1 MTVFSY
7 SKTWICTLC
16 ILALS
21 ACSAENEQTANTAS
35 SAPKAASNVSASA
48 PNTNTTEALPIPRI
62 PEITIPDFIGVT
74 EQQLTFEQAMP
85 PQLKTMAGIKVYP
98 ARCDNQQLISSNG
111 SLTQYSDDNATQI
124 SAKGVVSINQ
134 DGSGTS
140 TNERLTLDVQADGSG
155 TLVAKGASDDDTGI
169 TLNVNA
175 DGSGTYVGPEGTIS
189 VDGKGGGTWVGKLG
203 NITIQADGS
212 GTWTGDN
219 DVVEIQAN
227 GAGTWVGS
235 QRQTN
240 HGDGTGTLGP
250 EEKAVK
256 MAPWPLA
263 PKVGKLPLLNKLSMP
278 GQVCGYVI
286 SLDEQVLFDFD
297 QANLRPDASKLL
309 VELATVLKQ
318 ITASAIEIRGHTDS
332 KGSDEYNQTLSENRA
347 QAVLKALQ
355 QQTPLSNISAH
366 GYGETKPVA
375 PNEVDGKDSPS
386 NRQLNRRVEIFV
398 KTL

>member
-1 MTVFSY
+1 MTGLST
-7 SKTWICTLC
+7 SKTWIYTLC
-16 ILALS
+16 VLALS
-21 ACSAENEQTANTAS
+21 ACSAESEQASTANNT
-35 SAPKAASNVSASA
+35 PAASAVSASA
-48 PNTNTTEALPIPRI
+48 PSVPTAAVLPIPRI

-74 EQQLTFEQAMP
+74 QQQLQFEQAMP
-85 PQLKTMAGIKVYP
+85 AQLKTVTGIKVYP

-111 SLTQYSDDNATQI
+111 SLTQYSADNATQI
-124 SAKGVVSINQ
+124 SDKGVVSIHQ

-140 TNERLTLDVQADGSG
+140 TNDRLTLEVQADGSG
-155 TLVAKGASDDDTGI
+155 SLVAKAASDDETGI

-189 VDGKGGGTWVGKLG
+189 VDGKGGGTWVGKWG
-203 NITIQADGS
+203 NITIHADGS
-212 GTWTGDN
+212 GSWTGDN

-235 QRQTN
+235 QMQTN
-240 HGDGTGTLGP
+240 HGDGTGTVGP
-250 EEKAVK
+250 EEKATQ

-286 SLDEQVLFDFD
+286 SLDDQVLFDFD
-297 QANLRPDASKLL
+297 QATIRPDASNILT
-309 VELATVLKQ
+309 ELANALKQ

-332 KGSDEYNQTLSENRA
+332 KGSEEYNQTLSENRA
-347 QAVLKALQ
+347 LAVLKALQ
-355 QQTPLSNISAH
+355 QQAKLNHIEAH
-366 GYGETKPVA
+366 GYGESKPVA
-375 PNEVDGKDSPS
+375 PNEIDGKDSPS

>member
-1 MTVFSY
+1 MTGLSI
-7 SKTWICTLC
+7 SKTWLYTLC
-16 ILALS
+16 VLALS
-21 ACSAENEQTANTAS
+21 ACSAENEQASTANNT
-35 SAPKAASNVSASA
+35 PAASAVSASA
-48 PNTNTTEALPIPRI
+48 PSVPTAAVLPIPRI

-74 EQQLTFEQAMP
+74 QQQLQFEQAMP
-85 PQLKTMAGIKVYP
+85 AQLKTVAGIKVYP

-111 SLTQYSDDNATQI
+111 SLTQYSADNATQI
-124 SAKGVVSINQ
+124 SDKGVVSINQ

-140 TNERLTLDVQADGSG
+140 TNDRLTLEVQADGSG
-155 TLVAKGASDDDTGI
+155 SLVAKGASDDDTGI

-189 VDGKGGGTWVGKLG
+189 VDGKGGGTWVGKWG
-203 NITIQADGS
+203 NITIHADGS
-212 GTWTGDN
+212 GSWTGDN

-235 QRQTN
+235 QMQTN
-240 HGDGTGTLGP
+240 HGDGTGTVGP
-250 EEKAVK
+250 EEKTTQ
-256 MAPWPLA
+256 MASWPLA

-286 SLDEQVLFDFD
+286 SLDDQVLFDFD
-297 QANLRPDASKLL
+297 QATIRPDASNILT
-309 VELATVLKQ
+309 ELANALKQ

-347 QAVLKALQ
+347 LAVLKALQ
-355 QQTPLSNISAH
+355 QQAKLNHIEAH
-366 GYGETKPVA
+366 GYGESKPVA

>member
-1 MTVFSY
+1 MTGLST
-7 SKTWICTLC
+7 SKTWIYTLC
-16 ILALS
+16 VLALS
-21 ACSAENEQTANTAS
+21 ACSAESEQASTANNT
-35 SAPKAASNVSASA
+35 PAASAVSASA
-48 PNTNTTEALPIPRI
+48 PSVPTAAVLPIPRI

-74 EQQLTFEQAMP
+74 QQQLQFEQAMP
-85 PQLKTMAGIKVYP
+85 AQLKTVAGIKVYP

-111 SLTQYSDDNATQI
+111 SLTQYSADNATQI
-124 SAKGVVSINQ
+124 IDKGVVSINH

-140 TNERLTLDVQADGSG
+140 TNDRLTLEVQADGSG
-155 TLVAKGASDDDTGI
+155 SLVAKAASDDETGI

-189 VDGKGGGTWVGKLG
+189 VDGKGGGTWVGKWG
-203 NITIQADGS
+203 NITIHADGS
-212 GTWTGDN
+212 GSWTGDN

-235 QRQTN
+235 QMQTN
-240 HGDGTGTLGP
+240 HGDGTGTVGP
-250 EEKAVK
+250 EEKATQ

-286 SLDEQVLFDFD
+286 SLDDQVLFDFD
-297 QANLRPDASKLL
+297 QATIRPDASNILT
-309 VELATVLKQ
+309 ELAAALKQ

-332 KGSDEYNQTLSENRA
+332 KGSEEYNQTLSENRA
-347 QAVLKALQ
+347 LAVLKALQ
-355 QQTPLSNISAH
+355 QQAKLNHIEAH
-366 GYGETKPVA
+366 GYGESKPVA
-375 PNEVDGKDSPS
+375 PNEIDGKDSPS

>member
-1 MTVFSY
+1 MTGLST
-7 SKTWICTLC
+7 SKIWIYTLC
-16 ILALS
+16 VLALS
-21 ACSAENEQTANTAS
+21 ACSAESEQASTANNT
-35 SAPKAASNVSASA
+35 PAASAVSASA
-48 PNTNTTEALPIPRI
+48 PSVPTAAVLPIPRI

-74 EQQLTFEQAMP
+74 QQQLQFEQAMP
-85 PQLKTMAGIKVYP
+85 AQLKTVAGIKVYP

-111 SLTQYSDDNATQI
+111 SLTQYSADNATQI
-124 SAKGVVSINQ
+124 SDKGVVSINQ

-140 TNERLTLDVQADGSG
+140 TNDRLTLEVQTDGSG
-155 TLVAKGASDDDTGI
+155 SLVAKGASDDDTGI

-189 VDGKGGGTWVGKLG
+189 VDGKGGGTWVGKWG
-203 NITIQADGS
+203 NITIHTDGS
-212 GTWTGDN
+212 GSWTGDN

-235 QRQTN
+235 QMQTN
-240 HGDGTGTLGP
+240 HGDGTGTVGP
-250 EEKAVK
+250 EEKATQ

-286 SLDEQVLFDFD
+286 SLDDQVLFDFD
-297 QANLRPDASKLL
+297 QATIRPDASNILT
-309 VELATVLKQ
+309 ELANALKQ

-332 KGSDEYNQTLSENRA
+332 KGSEEYNQTLSENRA
-347 QAVLKALQ
+347 LAVLKALQ
-355 QQTPLSNISAH
+355 QQAKLNHIEAH
-366 GYGETKPVA
+366 GYGESKPVA
-375 PNEVDGKDSPS
+375 PNEIDGKDSPS

>member
-1 MTVFSY
+1 MTVFST
-7 SKTWICTLC
+7 SSPWVCALGIML
-16 ILALS
+16 LS
-21 ACSAENEQTANTAS
+21 ACSAENEQSANTS
-35 SAPKAASNVSASA
+35 NNAPTSASTVA
-48 PNTNTTEALPIPRI
+48 TASAEASKSASLAIPRI
-62 PEITIPDFIGVT
+62 PEITIPDFIGAT
-74 EQQLTFEQAMP
+74 KQQLQFEQAMP
-85 PQLKTMAGIKVYP
+85 AQLKTVAGIKVYP

-111 SLTQYSDDNATQI
+111 SITQYSANNATQI
-124 SAKGVVSINQ
+124 SSKGVVSINQ

-140 TNERLTLDVQADGSG
+140 TNEHLTLDVQADGSG
-155 TLVAKGASDDDTGI
+155 TLVAKPTSEDGEGI
-169 TLNVNA
+169 TLTVNA

-203 NITIQADGS
+203 SITINADGS

-227 GAGTWVGS
+227 GAGNWTGT
-235 QRQTN
+235 QMQTN
-240 HGDGTGTLGP
+240 HGDGTGTIGP
-250 EEKAVK
+250 EEKPVQ

-286 SLDEQVLFDFD
+286 SLDDQVLFDFD
-297 QANLRPDASKLL
+297 QATIRNDASTILS
-309 VELATVLKQ
+309 ELSLALKQ
-318 ITASAIEIRGHTDS
+318 ITATSIEIRGHTDS

-355 QQTPLSNISAH
+355 QQTQLSNISAH
-366 GYGETKPVA
+366 GYGETMPVA
-375 PNEVDGKDSPS
+375 PNELDGKDSPS

>member
-1 MTVFSY
+1 MTGLST
-7 SKTWICTLC
+7 SKIWIYTLC
-16 ILALS
+16 VLALS
-21 ACSAENEQTANTAS
+21 ACSAENEQASTAS
-35 SAPKAASNVSASA
+35 NTPAASAVSASA
-48 PNTNTTEALPIPRI
+48 PSVPTAAVLPIPRI

-74 EQQLTFEQAMP
+74 QQQLQFEQAMP
-85 PQLKTMAGIKVYP
+85 AQLKTVAGIKVYP

-111 SLTQYSDDNATQI
+111 SLTQYSADNATQI
-124 SAKGVVSINQ
+124 SDKGVVSINQ

-140 TNERLTLDVQADGSG
+140 TNDRLTLEVQADGSG
-155 TLVAKGASDDDTGI
+155 SLVAKGASDDDTGI

-189 VDGKGGGTWVGKLG
+189 VDGKGGGTWVGKWG
-203 NITIQADGS
+203 NITIHADGS
-212 GTWTGDN
+212 GSWTGDN

-235 QRQTN
+235 QMQTN
-240 HGDGTGTLGP
+240 HGDGTGTVGP
-250 EEKAVK
+250 EEKATQ

-286 SLDEQVLFDFD
+286 SLDDQVLFDFD
-297 QANLRPDASKLL
+297 QATIRPDASNILT
-309 VELATVLKQ
+309 ELANALKQ

-347 QAVLKALQ
+347 LAVLKALQ
-355 QQTPLSNISAH
+355 QQAKLNHIEAH
-366 GYGETKPVA
+366 GYGESKPVA

>member
-1 MTVFSY
+1 MTGLST
-7 SKTWICTLC
+7 SKTWIYTLC
-16 ILALS
+16 VLALS
-21 ACSAENEQTANTAS
+21 ACSAESEQASTANNT
-35 SAPKAASNVSASA
+35 PAASAVSASA
-48 PNTNTTEALPIPRI
+48 PSVPTAAVLPIPRI

-74 EQQLTFEQAMP
+74 QQQLQFEQAMP
-85 PQLKTMAGIKVYP
+85 AQLKTVAGIKVYP

-111 SLTQYSDDNATQI
+111 SLTQYSADNATQI
-124 SAKGVVSINQ
+124 SDKGVVSIHQ

-140 TNERLTLDVQADGSG
+140 TNDRLTLEVQADGSG
-155 TLVAKGASDDDTGI
+155 SLVAKAASDDETGI

-189 VDGKGGGTWVGKLG
+189 VDGKGGGTWVGKWG
-203 NITIQADGS
+203 NITIHADGS
-212 GTWTGDN
+212 GSWTGDN

-235 QRQTN
+235 QMQTN
-240 HGDGTGTLGP
+240 HGDGTGTVGP
-250 EEKAVK
+250 EEKATQ

-286 SLDEQVLFDFD
+286 SLDDQVLFDFD
-297 QANLRPDASKLL
+297 QATIRPDASNILT
-309 VELATVLKQ
+309 ELANALKQ

-332 KGSDEYNQTLSENRA
+332 KGSEEYNQTLSENRA
-347 QAVLKALQ
+347 LAVLKALQ
-355 QQTPLSNISAH
+355 QQAKLNHIEAH
-366 GYGETKPVA
+366 GYGESKPVA
-375 PNEVDGKDSPS
+375 PNEIDGKDSPS

>member
-1 MTVFSY
+1 MTGLST
-7 SKTWICTLC
+7 SKTWIYTLC
-16 ILALS
+16 VLALS
-21 ACSAENEQTANTAS
+21 ACSAESEQASTANNT
-35 SAPKAASNVSASA
+35 PAASAVSASA
-48 PNTNTTEALPIPRI
+48 PSVPTAAVLPIPRI

-74 EQQLTFEQAMP
+74 QQQLQFEQAMP
-85 PQLKTMAGIKVYP
+85 AQLKTVAGIKVYP

-111 SLTQYSDDNATQI
+111 SLTQYSADNATQI
-124 SAKGVVSINQ
+124 SDKGVVSIHQ

-140 TNERLTLDVQADGSG
+140 TNDRLTLEVQADGSG
-155 TLVAKGASDDDTGI
+155 SLVAKGASDDDTGI

-189 VDGKGGGTWVGKLG
+189 VDGKGGGTWVGKWG
-203 NITIQADGS
+203 NITIHADGS
-212 GTWTGDN
+212 GSWTGDN

-235 QRQTN
+235 QMQTN
-240 HGDGTGTLGP
+240 HGDGTGTVGP
-250 EEKAVK
+250 EEKATQ

-286 SLDEQVLFDFD
+286 SLDDQVLFDFD
-297 QANLRPDASKLL
+297 QATIRPDASNILT
-309 VELATVLKQ
+309 ELANALKQ

-347 QAVLKALQ
+347 LAVLKALQ
-355 QQTPLSNISAH
+355 QQAQFSHIEAH
-366 GYGETKPVA
+366 GYGESKPVA

>member
-1 MTVFSY
+1 MTGLST
-7 SKTWICTLC
+7 SKTWIYTLC
-16 ILALS
+16 VLALS
-21 ACSAENEQTANTAS
+21 ACSAESEQASTANNT
-35 SAPKAASNVSASA
+35 PAASAVSASA
-48 PNTNTTEALPIPRI
+48 PSVPTAAVLPIPRI

-74 EQQLTFEQAMP
+74 QQQLQFEQAMP
-85 PQLKTMAGIKVYP
+85 AQLKTVAGIKVYP

-111 SLTQYSDDNATQI
+111 SLTQYSADNATQI
-124 SAKGVVSINQ
+124 SDKGVVSIHQ

-140 TNERLTLDVQADGSG
+140 TNDRLTLEVQADGSG
-155 TLVAKGASDDDTGI
+155 SLVAKGASDDDTGI

-189 VDGKGGGTWVGKLG
+189 VDGKGGGTWVGKWG
-203 NITIQADGS
+203 NITIHADGS
-212 GTWTGDN
+212 GSWTGDN

-235 QRQTN
+235 QMQTN
-240 HGDGTGTLGP
+240 HGDGTGTVGP
-250 EEKAVK
+250 EEKATQ

-286 SLDEQVLFDFD
+286 SLDDQVLFDFD
-297 QANLRPDASKLL
+297 QATIRPDASNILT
-309 VELATVLKQ
+309 ELANALKQ

-332 KGSDEYNQTLSENRA
+332 KGSEEYNQTLSENRA
-347 QAVLKALQ
+347 LAVLKALQ
-355 QQTPLSNISAH
+355 QQAKLNHIEAH
-366 GYGETKPVA
+366 GYGESKPVA
-375 PNEVDGKDSPS
+375 PNEIDGKDSPS

>member
-1 MTVFSY
+1 MTGLST
-7 SKTWICTLC
+7 SKIWIYTLC
-16 ILALS
+16 VLALS
-21 ACSAENEQTANTAS
+21 ACSAESEQASTANNT
-35 SAPKAASNVSASA
+35 PAASAVSASA
-48 PNTNTTEALPIPRI
+48 PSVPTAAVLPIPRI

-74 EQQLTFEQAMP
+74 QQQLQFEQAMP
-85 PQLKTMAGIKVYP
+85 AQLKTVAGIKVYP

-111 SLTQYSDDNATQI
+111 SLTQYSADNATQI
-124 SAKGVVSINQ
+124 SDKGVVSIHQ

-140 TNERLTLDVQADGSG
+140 TNDRLTLEVQADGSG
-155 TLVAKGASDDDTGI
+155 SLVAKGASDDDTGI

-189 VDGKGGGTWVGKLG
+189 VDGKGGGTWVGKWG
-203 NITIQADGS
+203 NITIHADGS
-212 GTWTGDN
+212 GSWTGDN

-235 QRQTN
+235 QMQTN
-240 HGDGTGTLGP
+240 HGDGTGTVGP
-250 EEKAVK
+250 EEKATQ

-286 SLDEQVLFDFD
+286 SLDDQVLFDFD
-297 QANLRPDASKLL
+297 QATIRPDASNILT
-309 VELATVLKQ
+309 ELANALKQ

-347 QAVLKALQ
+347 LAVLKALQ
-355 QQTPLSNISAH
+355 QQAQFSHIEAH
-366 GYGETKPVA
+366 GYGESKPVA

>member
-1 MTVFSY
+1 MTGLST
-7 SKTWICTLC
+7 SKTWIYTLC
-16 ILALS
+16 VLALS
-21 ACSAENEQTANTAS
+21 ACSAESEQASTANNT
-35 SAPKAASNVSASA
+35 PAASAVSASA
-48 PNTNTTEALPIPRI
+48 PSVPTAAVLPIPRI

-74 EQQLTFEQAMP
+74 QQQLQFEQAMP
-85 PQLKTMAGIKVYP
+85 AQLKTVAGIKVYP

-111 SLTQYSDDNATQI
+111 SLTQYSADNATQI
-124 SAKGVVSINQ
+124 SDKGVVSINQ

-140 TNERLTLDVQADGSG
+140 TNDRFTLEVQADGSG
-155 TLVAKGASDDDTGI
+155 SLVAKGASDDDTGI

-189 VDGKGGGTWVGKLG
+189 VDGKGGGTWVGKWG
-203 NITIQADGS
+203 NITIHADGS
-212 GTWTGDN
+212 GSWTGDN

-235 QRQTN
+235 QMQTN
-240 HGDGTGTLGP
+240 HGDGTGTVGP
-250 EEKAVK
+250 EEKATQ

-286 SLDEQVLFDFD
+286 SLDDQVLFDFD
-297 QANLRPDASKLL
+297 QATIRPDASNILT
-309 VELATVLKQ
+309 ELANALKQ

-347 QAVLKALQ
+347 LAVLKALQ
-355 QQTPLSNISAH
+355 QQAKLNHIEAH
-366 GYGETKPVA
+366 GYGESKPVA
-375 PNEVDGKDSPS
+375 PNEVDGKDSSS

>member
-1 MTVFSY
+1 MTGLST
-7 SKTWICTLC
+7 SKTWIYTLC
-16 ILALS
+16 VLALS
-21 ACSAENEQTANTAS
+21 ACSAESEQASTANNT
-35 SAPKAASNVSASA
+35 PAASAVSASA
-48 PNTNTTEALPIPRI
+48 PSVPTAAVLPIPRI

-74 EQQLTFEQAMP
+74 QQQLQFEQAMP
-85 PQLKTMAGIKVYP
+85 AQLKTVAGIKVYP

-111 SLTQYSDDNATQI
+111 SLTQYSADNATQI
-124 SAKGVVSINQ
+124 SDKGVVSINQ

-140 TNERLTLDVQADGSG
+140 TNDRLTLEVQTDGSG
-155 TLVAKGASDDDTGI
+155 SLVAKGASDDDTGI

-189 VDGKGGGTWVGKLG
+189 VDGKGGGTWVGKWG
-203 NITIQADGS
+203 NITIHADGS
-212 GTWTGDN
+212 GSWTGDN

-235 QRQTN
+235 QMQTN
-240 HGDGTGTLGP
+240 HGDGTGTVGP
-250 EEKAVK
+250 EEKATQ

-286 SLDEQVLFDFD
+286 SLDDQVLFDFD
-297 QANLRPDASKLL
+297 QATIRPDASNILT
-309 VELATVLKQ
+309 ELANALKQ

-332 KGSDEYNQTLSENRA
+332 KGSEEYNQTLSENRA
-347 QAVLKALQ
+347 LAVLKALQ
-355 QQTPLSNISAH
+355 QQAKLNHIEAH
-366 GYGETKPVA
+366 GYGESKPVA
-375 PNEVDGKDSPS
+375 PNEVDGKDSSS